1 VTVRQLLFRGFN
13 FFPDYALKGFLAGIY
28 YRLLFSLNNTW
39 EKKFRLTLEDG
50 YFRATF
56 NGKSYTFAINPLD
69 ELKFSFHGYLK
80 NHHLQKGDV
89 VVDGGAFPGEFALV
103 CSSLVGD
110 EGKVIAFEPDPHNY
124 WHVKELL
131 ERNGIKNVILLNS
144 GLWNTDTVLKFD
156 SNKAIS
162 SKVLV
167 GECGA
172 NSDAIEIKCVSL
184 DRELERLGIDKV
196 SFIKFDIEGAEMNA
210 LLGAK
215 NLLLRDDVSLAIAS
229 YHIVEGEMT
238 FGPVEKILKDF
249 GYQAF
254 TQNLVRLTPGHESFT
269 TFAGK

>member
-89 VVDGGAFPGEFALV
+89 VVD
-103 CSSLVGD
+103 
-110 EGKVIAFEPDPHNY
+110 